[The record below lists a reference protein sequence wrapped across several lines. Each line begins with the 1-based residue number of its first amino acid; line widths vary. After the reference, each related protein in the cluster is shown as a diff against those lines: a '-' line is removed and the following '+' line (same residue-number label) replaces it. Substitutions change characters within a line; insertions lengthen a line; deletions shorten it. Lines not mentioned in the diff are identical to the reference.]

1 VINPIAWYVISMQ
14 GDGEITDQEREALH
28 RIELAV
34 EWLRR
39 AHGNLVAFHHNTGH
53 AMDHLAEAEQLLRA
67 ADCDGLADELRDDH
81 LPLGVV
87 RSNGERWSYDL
98 LEDFESG
105 FLSAVTGFEEAA
117 RREIA
122 DGRRHI
128 TERSQEEEWKRR
140 ARTDPER

>member
-1 VINPIAWYVISMQ
+1 MHESEDVT
-14 GDGEITDQEREALH
+14 EQEREALH
-28 RIELAV
+28 RIELGV

-67 ADCDGLADELRDDH
+67 AGRDGLADELRDEH

-87 RSNGERWSYDL
+87 RANGERWSYDL

-105 FLSAVTGFEEAA
+105 FLDSVTGFETAA
-117 RREIA
+117 REEIA
-122 DGRRHI
+122 DGRRHL
-128 TERSQEEEWKRR
+128 TERSQEREWNRR
-140 ARTDPER
+140 ARR

>member
-1 VINPIAWYVISMQ
+1 MHGSEDVT
-14 GDGEITDQEREALH
+14 EEEREALH
-28 RIELAV
+28 RIELGV

-67 ADCDGLADELRDDH
+67 TDRDSLADELRDEH

-87 RSNGERWSYDL
+87 RENGERWSYDL

-105 FLSAVTGFEEAA
+105 FLASVTGFERAA
-117 RREIA
+117 REEIA
-122 DGRRHI
+122 DGRRHL
-128 TERSQEEEWKRR
+128 TERGQEREWKRR
-140 ARTDPER
+140 ARR